1 MKRTLLTTLLTLFA
15 AAAFAQK
22 GIAVRGL
29 SLRKERVMRISVGL
43 PEENQQVEMA
53 LGEIFG

>member
-1 MKRTLLTTLLTLFA
+1 
-15 AAAFAQK
+15 
-22 GIAVRGL
+22 VRGL

-43 PEENQQVEMA
+43 PEENRQVEMA